1 MSRFSQPLTHLIHE
15 NLSILMTF
23 AFSRTA
29 LESLRE
35 DKFRGEL
42 KYLDRVLFT
51 VSEQRAEK
59 ACLELAT
66 FIRLLDD
73 DENIADYLHQT
84 SGGSFGRVLKKDQPD
99 EPLYLRDLTNK
110 IVHAH
115 HLEWD
120 FSTPDDPK
128 LVCISR
134 QPDRWLKAEIEVVA
148 LAAFCGQ
155 LMG

>member
-15 NLSILMTF
+15 NLSVLVTF
-23 AFSRTA
+23 AFSRTP
-29 LESLRE
+29 LVSLRE
-35 DKFRGEL
+35 SKFRGEW
-42 KYLDRVLFT
+42 KYLDRALFT
-51 VSEQRAEK
+51 VSEQRAER

-73 DENIADYLHQT
+73 DENIASYLRET
-84 SGGSFGRVLKKDQPD
+84 GGHRFGRVMKKDEPD

-110 IVHAH
+110 IIHAH

-120 FSTPDDPK
+120 FSMPDEPK

-134 QPDRWLKAEIEVVA
+134 QPDRWLKAELEVVA

-155 LMG
+155 LMA

>member
-15 NLSILMTF
+15 NLSVLVTF
-23 AFSRTA
+23 AFSRA
-29 LESLRE
+29 PLQSLRE
-35 DKFRGEL
+35 NKFRGEW
-42 KYLDRVLFT
+42 KYLDRALFT
-51 VSEQRAEK
+51 VSEQRVEK

-66 FIRLLDD
+66 FVRMLDD
-73 DENIADYLHQT
+73 DENIAEYLRQT
-84 SGGSFGRVLKKDQPD
+84 GGHSFGRVVKKDQPD

-110 IVHAH
+110 IIHAH

-120 FSTPDDPK
+120 FSIPDGPK

-134 QPDRWLKAEIEVVA
+134 QPERWLKAEVEVVA

-155 LMG
+155 LMA

>member
-15 NLSILMTF
+15 NLSVLATF
-23 AFSRTA
+23 AFSRIH
-29 LESLRE
+29 LQSLRE
-35 DKFRGEL
+35 HKFQGEW
-42 KYLDRVLFT
+42 KYLDRALFT

-73 DENIADYLHQT
+73 DENVAEYLRQT
-84 SGGSFGRVLKKDQPD
+84 GGNSLGVVKKRDQPD

-110 IVHAH
+110 VIHAH

-120 FSTPDDPK
+120 FTTPDDPK
-128 LVCISR
+128 IVCISR
-134 QPDRWLKAEIEVVA
+134 QPDRWVKAEASVVA

-155 LMG
+155 LMA

>member
-15 NLSILMTF
+15 NLSVLVTF
-23 AFSRTA
+23 AFSR
-29 LESLRE
+29 LPLQSLRE
-35 DKFRGEL
+35 NKFRGGW
-42 KYLDRVLFT
+42 KYLDRALFT
-51 VSEQRAEK
+51 VSEQRAER

-73 DENIADYLHQT
+73 DENIADYLRQT
-84 SGGSFGRVLKKDQPD
+84 GGHSFGRVVKKGQPD

-110 IVHAH
+110 VIHAH
-115 HLEWD
+115 DLEWD
-120 FSTPDDPK
+120 FSTPDDPN

-134 QPDRWLKAEIEVVA
+134 QPERWLKAEVEVVA

-155 LMG
+155 LMA

>member
-15 NLSILMTF
+15 NLSVLVTF
-23 AFSRTA
+23 AFSRVP
-29 LESLRE
+29 LQLLR
-35 DKFRGEL
+35 DKKFRGEW
-42 KYLDRVLFT
+42 KYLDRALFT

-73 DENIADYLHQT
+73 DENIAEYLRQT
-84 SGGSFGRVLKKDQPD
+84 GGNSFGRVIKKDQPD
-99 EPLYLRDLTNK
+99 EALYLRDLTNK
-110 IVHAH
+110 IIHAH

-120 FSTPDDPK
+120 FSTPEDPK
-128 LVCISR
+128 LACISR
-134 QPDRWLKAEIEVVA
+134 QPERWLKAEVQVVA

-155 LMG
+155 LMA